1 MVSRAGAAP
10 KWNGAHDSAWRFM
23 PTIRFDIAGCTLH
36 PVDLA
41 ISTSSIFTRALYR
54 SARSAGPAPVRI
66 PPSRQAAHPGE
77 GVRSR
82 AGASRSVRIPY
93 NPRQG
98 ARVPRTVTKVHMKRT
113 LLLVTIVV
121 TLGTW
126 IARASAQQ
134 GAGNDVEV
142 VQLRPNIH
150 LIGGAGGNIVA
161 QVGPDGVILVDAGST
176 AMADTVLAAVRR
188 LTPLP
193 IRYIINTSMDADHVG
208 GNEKLS
214 RAGLSILPG
223 AVAAGAGLNDD
234 LVSNGGAAS
243 VLAHENVLSRMT
255 AAGGPSALLPTKT
268 FAYRMYSMYLNGE
281 GIQVIHQPAAH
292 TDGDTIVFFRRGDVI
307 ATGDIIDTTR
317 FPFIDVKRGGT
328 MQGELDALNRLMDLS
343 IHNLPIMWQSD
354 RTLLVPGHGHVYDKL
369 DLLEYRD
376 AMTVVRDRVQ
386 DLIDQGRTLAQVK
399 AANPTLGYRS
409 QYGTDTGPWTTDM
422 FVEVIYNE
430 LRGKK

>member
-1 MVSRAGAAP
+1 
-10 KWNGAHDSAWRFM
+10 
-23 PTIRFDIAGCTLH
+23 
-36 PVDLA
+36 
-41 ISTSSIFTRALYR
+41 
-54 SARSAGPAPVRI
+54 
-66 PPSRQAAHPGE
+66 
-77 GVRSR
+77 
-82 AGASRSVRIPY
+82 
-93 NPRQG
+93 
-98 ARVPRTVTKVHMKRT
+98 MKRT

-121 TLGTW
+121 ALGTW

-134 GAGNDVEV
+134 GGSNATTRQAAANDIEV

-161 QVGPDGVILVDAGST
+161 QIGPDGVILVDAGAA
-176 AMADTVLAAVRR
+176 AMADSVLAAVRR

-193 IRYIINTSMDADHVG
+193 IRYILNTSMDADHVG

-255 AAGGPSALLPTKT
+255 AAGAPAALLPTKT

-343 IHNLPIMWQSD
+343 IHNLPIMWQAD

-430 LRGKK
+430 LATQKGKK